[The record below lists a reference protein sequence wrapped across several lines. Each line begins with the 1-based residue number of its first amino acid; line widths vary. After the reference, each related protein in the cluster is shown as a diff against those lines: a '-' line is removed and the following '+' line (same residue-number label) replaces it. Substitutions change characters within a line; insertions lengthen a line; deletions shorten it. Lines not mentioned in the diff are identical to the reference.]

1 MLNHVLPRTNK
12 LYASGTFGK
21 EVVCRIKCLFAWSV
35 GIFNVALMIFRID
48 KICLNCVFCKKCKYE
63 WMRVRC
69 NKLEP
74 RLIFIWNLVTIKR
87 QIHNTKCYFSRI
99 DCYMVTPPLNA
110 FTLSNKLNSKCL
122 FSVFDSIICYIRFIQ
137 VTVDW
142 REGSA
147 SGASK
152 KKKKYEKSNRKFDST
167 DGYPIFI
174 FIQCQVYSIDHYLV
188 TVNGLHN
195 MFCHRTWFHEL
206 TLDIPFIE
214 TFSSQLSSAR
224 NPFFVNHEPQPKQT
238 NR

>member
-35 GIFNVALMIFRID
+35 GIFDVALMIFRID

-122 FSVFDSIICYIRFIQ
+122 FSVFDSIIWYIRFIQ

-152 KKKKYEKSNRKFDST
+152 KKEIREVKQKIRFNWWLSHFHLYSMPSIFNRPLSSHRKWLTQYVLSSNLISWINIR
-167 DGYPIFI
+167 
-174 FIQCQVYSIDHYLV
+174 YSIYWNLLKS
-188 TVNGLHN
+188 TQLCSKSF
-195 MFCHRTWFHEL
+195 FCKSWAAT
-206 TLDIPFIE
+206 
-214 TFSSQLSSAR
+214 
-224 NPFFVNHEPQPKQT
+224 
-238 NR
+238 